1 MIATLEGILQFKGAD
16 CVIINV
22 GGIGF
27 QVHVPSSTLSQ
38 LRAINDKASLYTF
51 LHVKEDNISLYGFAS
66 NEELTLFKNLI
77 SISGIG
83 PRVALSLLSHLSAE
97 HLAMA
102 IISGNIDL
110 ISQVPGVGK
119 KMANRIAVELKDK
132 LKHGWEESGLP
143 LAQADSDVVAA
154 LTSLGYSLR
163 EAAQTVSNLPDSGNL
178 GLEEKIKMALQQLAA
193 K

>member
-1 MIATLEGILQFKGAD
+1 
-16 CVIINV
+16 
-22 GGIGF
+22 
-27 QVHVPSSTLSQ
+27 
-38 LRAINDKASLYTF
+38 
-51 LHVKEDNISLYGFAS
+51 
-66 NEELTLFKNLI
+66 
-77 SISGIG
+77 
-83 PRVALSLLSHLSAE
+83 
-97 HLAMA
+97 MA